1 MDLRSDGLHPSN
13 FSQVRP
19 QKNVQSNRQH
29 SENVIHVVEDAQNDF
44 PRLSTMRSDRVNH
57 CREHSLDSN
66 QSDDDGYDMVTGANF
81 TPQMVPE
88 FLTDGPCNPKTK
100 LLINVSMMTR

>member
-1 MDLRSDGLHPSN
+1 
-13 FSQVRP
+13 
-19 QKNVQSNRQH
+19 
-29 SENVIHVVEDAQNDF
+29 
-44 PRLSTMRSDRVNH
+44 MRSDRVNH

-88 FLTDGPCNPKTK
+88 FLTGRPMQSQNKIPH
-100 LLINVSMMTR
+100 